1 MPVRKT
7 GSRRAAKAVASW
19 WSRTSALMKFS
30 FSARWIA
37 ALAVGLAAWP
47 NVAFADGTAWLSEP
61 GTGYLSLS
69 YVGQTADEYFRSE
82 SKRATPR
89 GENLTQ
95 NTVWLTANY
104 ALGESWALDAR
115 VGWARSDFVVGPMIP
130 TTMANFSGLVDS
142 TLGVTW
148 RLNDELTSDYPSVA
162 VRGGVV
168 LAGNYETGHINSL
181 GDGADG
187 FELSVIVGEFV
198 STQFGL
204 SAEFGYRARGGNVPD
219 ETFTNLSGLWLI
231 SDRLSLGLD
240 YQLVDAQ
247 SGLDIGGPGFDP
259 TKFPEVQE
267 DTQIVAGRLYYAVSE
282 RIGLSVFHAGVVKGR
297 NAPASTVYGVT
308 ASYSFDRY

>member
-1 MPVRKT
+1 M
-7 GSRRAAKAVASW
+7 
-19 WSRTSALMKFS
+19 
-30 FSARWIA
+30 A
-37 ALAVGLAAWP
+37 ALVVGLAVWP
-47 NVAFADGTAWLSEP
+47 TVASANGSPWLSEP
-61 GTGYLSLS
+61 GAGYLSLS
-69 YVGQTADEYFRSE
+69 YVRQTADEYYRSK

-95 NTVWLTANY
+95 DTLWLTGNY
-104 ALGESWALDAR
+104 AFGESWALDAQ

-130 TTMANFSGLVDS
+130 TTMENFSGLVDT

-168 LAGNYETGHINSL
+168 IAGNYETGHINSL

-187 FELSVIVGEFV
+187 YELSFIIGKFVGA
-198 STQFGL
+198 QFGL
-204 SAEFGYRARGGNVPD
+204 SAEFGYRARDANVPD
-219 ETFTNLSGLWLI
+219 ETFTNLSGLWLV

-240 YQLVDAQ
+240 YQLLDAR

-259 TKFPEVQE
+259 TRFSEVEE
-267 DTQIVAGRLYYAVSE
+267 DTAMVAGRLFYAVTE
-282 RIGLSVFHAGVVKGR
+282 RVGLSVFHAAVVKGR
-297 NAPASTVYGVT
+297 NAPASAVYGVT